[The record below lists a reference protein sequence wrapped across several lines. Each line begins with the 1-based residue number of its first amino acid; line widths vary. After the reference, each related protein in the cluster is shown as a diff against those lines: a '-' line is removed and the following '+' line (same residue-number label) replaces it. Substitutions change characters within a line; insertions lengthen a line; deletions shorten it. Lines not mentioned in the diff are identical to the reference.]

1 MSLEITGRIIAVLD
15 KRTGV
20 SNATGS
26 VWSVQQYVIETH
38 EQYPKKMCFDV
49 FGEDRIKQFAIQIGE
64 EMTVSFDLDAREY
77 QGRWYNSIRAWKVER
92 VKSETTN
99 NLSKTTNEVVFDMP
113 FDGPSPEED
122 LLF

>member
-1 MSLEITGRIIAVLD
+1 M
-15 KRTGV
+15 

-64 EMTVSFDLDAREY
+64 EVTVSFDLDAREY

-92 VKSETTN
+92 VKPETTN

-113 FDGPSPEED
+113 FDGPSAEED

>member
-20 SNATGS
+20 SNATGTA
-26 VWSVQQYVIETH
+26 WSVQQYVIETH

-64 EMTVSFDLDAREY
+64 EVTVSFDLDAREY
-77 QGRWYNSIRAWKVER
+77 QGRWYNSIRAWKMER
-92 VKSETTN
+92 VKPETSN
-99 NLSKTTNEVVFDMP
+99 NLNNTTNEVVFDMP
-113 FDGPSPEED
+113 FDGPSAEED

>member
-1 MSLEITGRIIAVLD
+1 M
-15 KRTGV
+15 
-20 SNATGS
+20 
-26 VWSVQQYVIETH
+26 IETH

-64 EMTVSFDLDAREY
+64 EVTVSFDLDAREY

-92 VKSETTN
+92 VKPETTN

-113 FDGPSPEED
+113 FDGPSAEED

>member
-20 SNATGS
+20 SNATGAL
-26 VWSVQQYVIETH
+26 WSVQQYVIETH

-49 FGEDRIKQFAIQIGE
+49 FGEERINQFAIQIGE
-64 EMTVSFDLDAREY
+64 EITVSFDLDAREY

-99 NLSKTTNEVVFDMP
+99 NLSNITNEVVFDMP

>member
-20 SNATGS
+20 SNATGTA
-26 VWSVQQYVIETH
+26 WSVQQYVIETH
-38 EQYPKKMCFDV
+38 EQYPKKICFDV

-64 EMTVSFDLDAREY
+64 EVTVSFDLDAREY

-92 VKSETTN
+92 VKPETSN
-99 NLSKTTNEVVFDMP
+99 NLNNTTNEVVFDMP
-113 FDGPSPEED
+113 FDGPSAEED